1 MRLAFSSCVRSPYA
15 LPLFK
20 SMYLPSV
27 GANAWPTGG
36 LPGGF
41 RKMPSGRR
49 SVEEEVAWALH
60 DLVGMALLRRE
71 ARIGGEEHAWL
82 GRDERLGVASPA
94 GLAAE
99 VNRPRPPPWPGGAEA
114 VARCLPAEERPLR
127 RVARSAA
134 SHSAGC
140 LMCARRR
147 FSLRASDIRRPVRDR
162 LVGGAGACGG
172 RGGGFPCGGVPV
184 SSEIRGPRSEVR
196 VTSAESPSEIYT
208 SPSGMRSA
216 EVQDP
221 ASGVRRPGKASRR
234 RWREGG

>member
-147 FSLRASDIRRPVRDR
+147 FSLPGFRHPASGPRSTCRRSRR
-162 LVGGAGACGG
+162 LWGEGG
-172 RGGGFPCGGVPV
+172 RVPLRWCTR
-184 SSEIRGPRSEVR
+184 ELRDPRSEVR
-196 VTSAESPSEIYT
+196 GPSHFSRVT
-208 SPSGMRSA
+208 
-216 EVQDP
+216 
-221 ASGVRRPGKASRR
+221 K
-234 RWREGG
+234 